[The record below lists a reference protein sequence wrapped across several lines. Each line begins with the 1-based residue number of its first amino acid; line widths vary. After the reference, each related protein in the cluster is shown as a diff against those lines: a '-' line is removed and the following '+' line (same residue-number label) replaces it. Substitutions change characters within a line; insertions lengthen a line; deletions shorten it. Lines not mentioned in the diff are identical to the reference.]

1 MLTFLA
7 IDVIKEIDAVFHD
20 TVTHIAVVTIC
31 TQTKN
36 TLFHTYID
44 IVLATSNCNQYL

>member
-20 TVTHIAVVTIC
+20 TVTDIAIVT
-31 TQTKN
+31 T
-36 TLFHTYID
+36 HTH
-44 IVLATSNCNQYL
+44 